1 MSRREEA
8 KDERRR
14 RIVTAARDLIRE
26 TGDAGVSMRAIA
38 DRADVSISTPYNLF
52 GSKRAVVLAVLEDIR
67 GFSER
72 FARLRPTSALER
84 IFQVLS
90 MSIRY
95 YVDDPGFYRALWT
108 GVFDMSHKEVRSD
121 LAMPERDAFWL
132 FLIDT
137 AARDGALSPEID
149 TAMLL
154 RSLDLAFAAAMLSWR
169 LRLRPGFARGGVARM
184 ATFSRREDQQFSETD
199 AKAAQRHCRVSEAL
213 APRQAADL
221 AVAITAG
228 NGRRFRC
235 RADRRQ
241 LASL

>member
-52 GSKRAVVLAVLEDIR
+52 GSKRAVVLAVLEDIS

-95 YVDDPGFYRALWT
+95 YVDDPDFYRALWT
-108 GVFDMSHKEVRSD
+108 GVFDMSHKEVRAD

-137 AARDGALSPEID
+137 AARDGALSPQID
-149 TAMLL
+149 TSMLL
-154 RSLDLAFAAAMLSWR
+154 RSLDLAFAAAMLSWVVGALDTAELEAVVGYGYALA
-169 LRLRPGFARGGVARM
+169 LRGAASPEWQPFLAEKISSYQSQMLRPRSEIVA
-184 ATFSRREDQQFSETD
+184 
-199 AKAAQRHCRVSEAL
+199 
-213 APRQAADL
+213 
-221 AVAITAG
+221 
-228 NGRRFRC
+228 
-235 RADRRQ
+235 
-241 LASL
+241 

>member
-95 YVDDPGFYRALWT
+95 YVDDPDFYRALWT
-108 GVFDMSHKEVRSD
+108 GVFDMSHKEVRAD

-137 AARDGALSPEID
+137 AARDGALSPQID

-154 RSLDLAFAAAMLSWR
+154 RSLDLAFAAAMLSWVVGALETAELEAVVGYGYALA
-169 LRLRPGFARGGVARM
+169 LRGAASPEWQPFLAEKISSYQSRMLRPRRGIVA
-184 ATFSRREDQQFSETD
+184 
-199 AKAAQRHCRVSEAL
+199 
-213 APRQAADL
+213 
-221 AVAITAG
+221 
-228 NGRRFRC
+228 
-235 RADRRQ
+235 
-241 LASL
+241 